1 MPFDFTAERLTD
13 VLSRSWW
20 ILLLRGLAAIL
31 FGVLTIVQ
39 PEISLSVLALMFG
52 AFALADGLLGTWAAF
67 QGHMGE
73 ENLWLLLLG
82 GLLGTGVGL
91 LTLFAPS
98 LTAVTL
104 LFYIAV
110 WAVSTGV
117 LQVATAVRL
126 RREIEGEGL
135 LILSGIASIGFG
147 VFLMARPGPG
157 ALAVLWLIGAY
168 AVVLGSA
175 LVWLA
180 FKVRALRNRT
190 LDYMA

>member
-1 MPFDFTAERLTD
+1 MLPAFTTERLTH

-20 ILLLRGLAAIL
+20 ILLLRGLVAIL

-39 PEISLSVLALMFG
+39 PEVSLSALVLMFG
-52 AFALADGLLGTWAAF
+52 AFTLADGLLGTWAAF
-67 QGHMGE
+67 QGHSDE
-73 ENLWLLLLG
+73 ENWWLLLLG

-91 LTLFAPS
+91 LTLFAPG
-98 LTAVTL
+98 LTAVAL

-126 RREIEGEGL
+126 RREIEGEWL
-135 LILSGIASIGFG
+135 LILSGVASIGFG
-147 VFLMARPGPG
+147 VFLMARPGSG

-190 LDYMA
+190 LEHMA